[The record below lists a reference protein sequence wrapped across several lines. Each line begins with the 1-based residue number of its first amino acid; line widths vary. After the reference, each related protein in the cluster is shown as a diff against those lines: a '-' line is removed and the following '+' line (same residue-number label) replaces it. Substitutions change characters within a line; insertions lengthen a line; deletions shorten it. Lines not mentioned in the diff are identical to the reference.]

1 MKLLSHILAPV
12 CCVTVAEGTQ
22 LWKRFFSIFLLPEK
36 EKKEKN
42 SRESGRAEREE
53 VMCQQKPVPG
63 RKIGAL

>member
-22 LWKRFFSIFLLPEK
+22 LWKRIFSIFLLPEK

-42 SRESGRAEREE
+42 SRDLVGQRER
-53 VMCQQKPVPG
+53 K
-63 RKIGAL
+63 

>member
-22 LWKRFFSIFLLPEK
+22 LWKRIFSIFLLPEK

-42 SRESGRAEREE
+42 RRESGRAEREE
-53 VMCQQKPVPG
+53 VMRQQKPVPG

>member
-22 LWKRFFSIFLLPEK
+22 LWKRIFSIFLLPEK
-36 EKKEKN
+36 EEKEKN

-53 VMCQQKPVPG
+53 VMCQQKTVPG
-63 RKIGAL
+63 RKICAL